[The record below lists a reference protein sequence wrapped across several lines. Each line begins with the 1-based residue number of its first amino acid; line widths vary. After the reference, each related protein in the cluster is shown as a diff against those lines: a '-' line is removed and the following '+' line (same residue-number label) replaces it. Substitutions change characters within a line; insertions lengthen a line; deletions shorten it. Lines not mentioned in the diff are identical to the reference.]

1 MAKTKTKKSKK
12 LQDVKE
18 EKQVNEKAS
27 EPVETP
33 NILREEEKA
42 ENSSSEELSPVD
54 SEAEAEVST
63 LLILFLLKTFFAS
76 CWMVI
81 EW

>member
-1 MAKTKTKKSKK
+1 MAKTKTKKLKK

-33 NILREEEKA
+33 NLLREEEKA

-63 LLILFLLKTFFAS
+63 LLILFY
-76 CWMVI
+76 
-81 EW
+81 

>member
-1 MAKTKTKKSKK
+1 M
-12 LQDVKE
+12 
-18 EKQVNEKAS
+18 NEKAS

-63 LLILFLLKTFFAS
+63 Y
-76 CWMVI
+76 
-81 EW
+81 

>member
-54 SEAEAEVST
+54 SEAEPEVST